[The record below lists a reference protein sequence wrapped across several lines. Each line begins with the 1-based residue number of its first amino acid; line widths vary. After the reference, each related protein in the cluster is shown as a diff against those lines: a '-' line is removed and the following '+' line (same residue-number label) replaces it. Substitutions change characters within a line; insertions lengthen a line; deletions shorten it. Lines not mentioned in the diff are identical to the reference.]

1 MTDNPSETPQ
11 NESDGETLDELMKSA
26 QEVEQILDNLK
37 NLAAKGGSQANF
49 WDRCRRGMRKVSAW
63 FVETEKAIDQEL
75 PIAKLRFDLELEI
88 RKEKEKQNEI
98 AKRQLA

>member
-1 MTDNPSETPQ
+1 MTSNPSETPQ
-11 NESDGETLDELMKSA
+11 NEPGGETLDELMVSA
-26 QEVEQILDNLK
+26 QEVEQILTNLK
-37 NLAAKGGSQANF
+37 NLAQRGGSQANF

-75 PIAKLRFDLELEI
+75 PIAQLRFDLELEI
-88 RKEKEKQNEI
+88 RKAKEQQHED